1 MREPKGVEFPLSVPR
16 RLIADLLHFSR
27 RVPSIPL
34 SRMMDVSPLI
44 GARRTHPARPS
55 WSVIFMK
62 AYAQVAMEHPPLR
75 RALLE
80 LPVQRMYEHPQ
91 TNCSL
96 AIEREFEGEAG
107 VFFGM
112 FRAPEGQTL
121 GELQRSL
128 VEFKNL
134 PLEEIGFFR
143 RMIRIS
149 RCPTL
154 VRRFLWSISLNFS
167 GRARAKRFG
176 TFGVTTLGGAGVE
189 QVHPLSPL
197 TTTLTFGPID
207 AWGKVT
213 VKIIYD
219 HRVLD
224 GAYVARRLVD
234 LEEILNGLIL
244 EELRRGEPCEVLPL
258 APPPSPLNNGM
269 ILTPSSKSHRP
280 SPARNAGRGA

>member
-1 MREPKGVEFPLSVPR
+1 
-16 RLIADLLHFSR
+16 
-27 RVPSIPL
+27 
-34 SRMMDVSPLI
+34 MDVSALA
-44 GARRTHPARPS
+44 GARRAHPARPS

-75 RALLE
+75 RALLD
-80 LPVQRMYEHPQ
+80 LPFRQRIYEHPQ

-96 AIEREFEGEAG
+96 AIEREYEGEAG

-128 VEFKNL
+128 AEFKNL

-154 VRRFLWSISLNFS
+154 GPPLPLVDQPARL

-176 TFGVTTLGGAGVE
+176 TFGVTTLGGTG
-189 QVHPLSPL
+189 SSRS
-197 TTTLTFGPID
+197 T
-207 AWGKVT
+207 
-213 VKIIYD
+213 
-219 HRVLD
+219 RS
-224 GAYVARRLVD
+224 
-234 LEEILNGLIL
+234 
-244 EELRRGEPCEVLPL
+244 LP
-258 APPPSPLNNGM
+258 
-269 ILTPSSKSHRP
+269 
-280 SPARNAGRGA
+280 

>member
-34 SRMMDVSPLI
+34 SRMMDVSALI
-44 GARRTHPARPS
+44 GPRRSHPARPS

-62 AYAQVAMEHPPLR
+62 AYAQVAMEQAPLR

-80 LPVQRMYEHPQ
+80 IPYQRIYEHPQ

-96 AIEREFEGEAG
+96 AIEREYEGEAG

-128 VEFKNL
+128 AEFKSL

-149 RCPTL
+149 RCPKL
-154 VRRFLWSISLNFS
+154 VRRFLWSISLFVS

-224 GAYVARRLVD
+224 GAYVARRLVE
-234 LEEILNGLIL
+234 LEDALNRAILD
-244 EELRRGEPCEVLPL
+244 ELRRGEPCEVFPL
-258 APPPSPLNNGM
+258 AAPAPPALVLAPTG
-269 ILTPSSKSHRP
+269 KGHRP
-280 SPARNAGRGA
+280 APARNAGRGA